1 MKYRVKW
8 ELDVE
13 ADTPEQAAQKA
24 LQVQRD
30 PESMAAVFEVFNDK
44 ESLGMFDLDRLE
56 ELLVF
61 VLKNL
66 GSTPAAAVRKSD
78 TETRTET

>member
-13 ADTPEQAAQKA
+13 ADSPEQAAHKA
-24 LQVQRD
+24 LEVQRD
-30 PESMAAVFEVFNDK
+30 PESMAAVFEVFNGTK
-44 ESLGMFDLDRLE
+44 SLGMFDLDHLE

-61 VLKNL
+61 LLKNL
-66 GSTPAAAVRKSD
+66 GSTPAASVPMAD
-78 TETRTET
+78 AETKK